1 MGQPNVCPVG
11 QTWVNIEESG
21 WSLDSYSLGSDFCR
35 FTGTKFSVN
44 VSVTGSVSGTGT
56 FLLTL
61 SNLLGASV
69 DVVMSGGNVSI
80 PQYSYFSA
88 KEFDWSTEYDF
99 VIEASGEVFADNTAT
114 ITNFYFYATDGVTK
128 FNEFTSTAPTQV
140 PSIVGISSTIEGRT
154 TTTGYSSTAVG
165 YGLPNQCQQLY
176 RYLGNYEVT
185 LDLAMKMRDN
195 WNGNNTIFDWGS
207 TADTYTFD
215 GYLVTNDYSIWERL
229 AGNATSPVLN
239 TTGFNPFGT
248 QFSGDV
254 TGKRYP
260 RYNGKANV
268 HGEYQEWSGEMI
280 MDSSGGYSYDTT
292 AWVPTYA
299 TGFGIAGLA
308 EFPVPEFTPVG
319 VYSVAY
325 NRIGKV
331 IREYDSGE
339 QSEQRKFEMKW
350 ENLSGEALRCILV
363 KLVTVIRS
371 NTFKIDFG
379 TSLQRLSPWLPRAGE
394 LLSGEYDIRL
404 SNSVIKYTYTGG
416 SCEGGGSW
424 SLELE
429 CIKWEA

>member
-1 MGQPNVCPVG
+1 MGQPNICPIGSSWYKDETGVG
-11 QTWVNIEESG
+11 GWVEHTTPNMTVGGGYGDITISSTSSVRFGTYCFYNQVVKGVATFFNGTLRVFALDGSGAINSPYHTEFESVAIKK
-21 WSLDSYSLGSDFCR
+21 SI
-35 FTGTKFSVN
+35 TVN
-44 VSVTGSVSGTGT
+44 VSIDNLGNASITATAVAGSV
-56 FLLTL
+56 
-61 SNLLGASV
+61 
-69 DVVMSGGNVSI
+69 
-80 PQYSYFSA
+80 
-88 KEFDWSTEYDF
+88 TE
-99 VIEASGEVFADNTAT
+99 V
-114 ITNFYFYATDGVTK
+114 
-128 FNEFTSTAPTQV
+128 
-140 PSIVGISSTIEGRT
+140 ISSSGLLNPVSDRIYFKKIYDSPNLE
-154 TTTGYSSTAVG
+154 YLSLVG
-165 YGLPNQCQQLY
+165 QGLPNQCQQLY

-215 GYLVTNDYSIWERL
+215 GDLVTNDYSIWERL

-260 RYNGKANV
+260 RYNGKANT
-268 HGEYQEWSGEMI
+268 HGEYQEWSGEMV

-363 KLVTVIRS
+363 KLTTVIRS

-394 LLSGEYDIRL
+394 VLSGEYDIRL

-416 SCEGGGSW
+416 SCEGSGSW